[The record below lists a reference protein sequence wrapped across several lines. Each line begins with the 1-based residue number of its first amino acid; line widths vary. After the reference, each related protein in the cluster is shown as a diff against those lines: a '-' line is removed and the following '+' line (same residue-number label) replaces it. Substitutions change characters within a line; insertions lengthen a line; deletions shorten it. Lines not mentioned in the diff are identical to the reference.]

1 MPYFVFRKVSLN
13 CIFKYCSVIL
23 VFFYKQLLNLILID
37 TAILKDFIL
46 NVSEFNS
53 SVVLKLLI
61 ASESPGGLLKHKVYP
76 QSS

>member
-1 MPYFVFRKVSLN
+1 MLEILATHKAGVIQDVT
-13 CIFKYCSVIL
+13 VIL

-61 ASESPGGLLKHKVYP
+61 ASASPGGLLKHKVYP